1 MSTDTSAEQE
11 YQSLRERYSR
21 MVTGAPDTPELR
33 QILEILFT
41 PEEAALAQRLPGRP
55 VALESIAKRLNR
67 PATEVGD
74 RLTAMADKGLI
85 LDFERG
91 GTRYFLLPPIV
102 IGLFEFVFM
111 RAHDGLPMAELAALF
126 ERYMNEE
133 GGIARTAFQKQTQ
146 LSRSLVHEEALPEGD
161 FTEVLDWERSSVI
174 VETAKAVGV
183 SRCAC
188 RYKAGLLG
196 HACGAPVHVCLTFN
210 ESVEALAKHGMSKPI
225 SNAEGLKILEEC
237 KAAGLAQTGDNVQ
250 RKVGYICHC
259 CRRCC
264 GEMQAVKRFDLPHA
278 IVSSNWL
285 ARIDAEK
292 CKGCGK
298 CVKACPV
305 EIIELREQ
313 PDNGHT
319 RKVAQSDEE
328 RCLGCGVCYGACK
341 HGAIA
346 LRPREKRVFTP
357 KDTYERVFRM
367 AIERGK
373 LADLIFDAPETLSHR
388 VLLKVL
394 RAIENSPP
402 AKAALAIEPLR
413 SAFLNQMLK
422 KVK

>member
-1 MSTDTSAEQE
+1 MSTPAIAEQN
-11 YQSLRERYSR
+11 YRSLRERYSR

-55 VALESIAKRLNR
+55 VALETFSERLKR
-67 PATEVGD
+67 PKEEVGD

-91 GTRYFLLPPIV
+91 GVRYFMLPPII

-111 RAHDGLPMAELAALF
+111 RAHEGLPMADLADLF
-126 ERYMNEE
+126 DRYMNREN
-133 GGIARTAFQKQTQ
+133 GLAHTAFQKQTQ

-161 FTEVLDWERSSVI
+161 FTEVLDWERASVI
-174 VETAKAVGV
+174 VETAKAIGV
-183 SRCAC
+183 SQCAC

-196 HACGAPVHVCLTFN
+196 HACDAPVQVCLTFN
-210 ESVEALAKHGMSKPI
+210 ESVAALAKHGLAKPV
-225 SNAEGLKILEEC
+225 SNADGLKILEEC

-250 RKVGYICHC
+250 RKVGYICNC
-259 CRRCC
+259 CSCCC

-298 CVKACPV
+298 CAKACPV
-305 EIIELREQ
+305 EIIEMREGWDSGQ
-313 PDNGHT
+313 P
-319 RKVAQSDEE
+319 RKLAQSDEE

-341 HGAIA
+341 HGAIS

-373 LADLIFDAPETLSHR
+373 LADLIFDTPETLSHR

-394 RAIENSPP
+394 RALENSPP
-402 AKAALAIEPLR
+402 GKAALAIKPLR
-413 SAFLNQMLK
+413 SAFLNRMLK
-422 KVK
+422 SIR